1 MAAFAS
7 QRVGFFLVEGDLG
20 NPDVELM
27 RYTNN
32 KVFADIAWVHLLYRE
47 KGFAGLKAILE
58 KEPDQRL
65 LLKGFELIHEGEKLL
80 KTDRDEANKLIWQGN
95 LLLLKQEQSVTVQN
109 SFNKFSYNFKLS
121 LDSLAWATTLDFDAN
136 SLASDKAS
144 RTSFEVY
151 EQECRSALDFTRFED
166 RWAWTISEALPKW
179 MAVEKTDARHKLS
192 LLVLSKDISLL
203 MMAINW
209 LKRGRMTSLFRQVD
223 LMIEV
228 MSSASQSQRLATTIG
243 NIMTE
248 VLLGWVLLPP
258 GSHKKYQ
265 VIPLQLHLIQT
276 GEGEFKV
283 QRPPSEF
290 NKEIDGD
297 VQS

>member
-1 MAAFAS
+1 
-7 QRVGFFLVEGDLG
+7 
-20 NPDVELM
+20 
-27 RYTNN
+27 
-32 KVFADIAWVHLLYRE
+32 
-47 KGFAGLKAILE
+47 
-58 KEPDQRL
+58 
-65 LLKGFELIHEGEKLL
+65 
-80 KTDRDEANKLIWQGN
+80 
-95 LLLLKQEQSVTVQN
+95 
-109 SFNKFSYNFKLS
+109 
-121 LDSLAWATTLDFDAN
+121 
-136 SLASDKAS
+136 
-144 RTSFEVY
+144 
-151 EQECRSALDFTRFED
+151 
-166 RWAWTISEALPKW
+166 
-179 MAVEKTDARHKLS
+179 
-192 LLVLSKDISLL
+192 

-265 VIPLQLHLIQT
+265 VIPLQLHLVQT
-276 GEGEFKV
+276 GEREFKV